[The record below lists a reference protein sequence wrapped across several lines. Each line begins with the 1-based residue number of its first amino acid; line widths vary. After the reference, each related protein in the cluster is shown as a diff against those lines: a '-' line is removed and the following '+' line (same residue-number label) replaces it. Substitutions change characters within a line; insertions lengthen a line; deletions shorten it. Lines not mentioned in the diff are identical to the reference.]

1 MTEAEARKL
10 IEPYSYVAIIT
21 TDPDGELLCYVVKD
35 FDVITLLMEHS
46 QSSKRLEKIRKRI
59 EAWRDEDMKLVTI
72 QVDDVALNR
81 ARAYQDCLNLF
92 PPEQTKENEN
102 G

>member
-21 TDPDGELLCYVVKD
+21 TDPDGEPPCYVVNAY
-35 FDVITLLMEHS
+35 DVITLLMEHC
-46 QSSKRLEKIRKRI
+46 QSSKRLEEIRKRI
-59 EAWRDEDMKLVTI
+59 EAWRDEDTKLVTI
-72 QVDDVALNR
+72 QADDVALNR

-92 PPEQTKENEN
+92 PPEQTKE
-102 G
+102 GK